1 MSYIGAEKSTNMGF
15 SRPKNYAKIVLIS
28 LIFEINYFVF
38 LKNASTTNTIKFFV
52 YKQISNI
59 FLCN

>member
-38 LKNASTTNTIKFFV
+38 
-52 YKQISNI
+52 
-59 FLCN
+59 